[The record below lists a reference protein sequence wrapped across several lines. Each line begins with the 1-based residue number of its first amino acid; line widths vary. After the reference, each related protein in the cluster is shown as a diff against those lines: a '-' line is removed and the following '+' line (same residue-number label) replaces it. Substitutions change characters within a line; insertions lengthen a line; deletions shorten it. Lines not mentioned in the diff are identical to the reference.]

1 MNKKMKNIYILAA
14 ALVVLSPAA
23 MAQNSV
29 LSNAVKVVCND
40 AVQRGDSL
48 YLDAVITLNNS
59 SVKTCK
65 SLELTPV
72 VEVGDKKEGFLSVLR
87 NGRIRHKVYTR
98 EIKLNNLVEI
108 PHYSVA
114 KVNKDQ
120 TEEVICY
127 QAAIGWEDWMKDA
140 KISLAADLC
149 GCGQEDANKLL
160 IADHIRRRPDARYEV
175 QPTLAY
181 ITPVAE
187 TEKHRAEVGT
197 AYLDFQVGKS
207 QILPDFR
214 NNAAELDKINSTI
227 RSVTSDKNITPKGI
241 MLKGYASPEGSYASN
256 DRLSDNR
263 VKALRDYIR
272 SKNDFPQSFFALE
285 NEPEDWAGFKAQLV
299 ADSEVPARDEV
310 LGIIDSDL
318 QPDQKEA
325 KLRALKGGSVFSYVL
340 INIFPSLRRSEYR
353 IDYTVREF
361 TVEEGREIIKT
372 HPQQL
377 SLSEMFA
384 VANSYE
390 TGSKEYNDVF
400 EIAVRMYSSDP
411 VANLNAANIS
421 IGKGDYAAAKN
432 YLSKAGDSAEAIHAR
447 GVIKLIEGDLDGA
460 EVLLKK
466 ANDAGVIGAANN
478 LRELQKKREDNAL
491 FDSFNAH
498 N

>member
-114 KVNKDQ
+114 KVNKDR

-299 ADSEVPARDEV
+299 ADWEVPARDEV

-318 QPDQKEA
+318 QPDRKEA
-325 KLRALKGGSVFSYVL
+325 KLRALKGGSAFSYVL
-340 INIFPSLRRSEYR
+340 KNIFPSLRRSEYR

-447 GVIKLIEGDLDGA
+447 GVMKLIEGDLDGA

>member
-318 QPDQKEA
+318 QPDRKEA

>member
-1 MNKKMKNIYILAA
+1 MNKKMKNIYMLAT
-14 ALVVLSPAA
+14 ALAVVSPAV
-23 MAQNSV
+23 MAQKDA

-48 YLDAVITLNNS
+48 YLDAIITVNNN

-65 SLELTPV
+65 SLEITPV
-72 VEVGDKKEGFLSVLR
+72 VEAGDRKGGFLSVLR

-98 EIKLNNLVEI
+98 EIKLNNQVEI
-108 PHYSVA
+108 PRYSVA
-114 KVNKDQ
+114 QVNKQ
-120 TEEVICY
+120 QPEEEIHY

-149 GCGQEDANKLL
+149 GCGQEDADKLL
-160 IADHIRRRPDARYEV
+160 VTDHIRRRPDARYEV
-175 QPTLAY
+175 QPVLAY
-181 ITPVAE
+181 ITPIAE

-214 NNAAELDKINSTI
+214 NNAVELDKIDGTI

-241 MLKGYASPEGSYASN
+241 VLKGYASPEGSYVSN

-272 SKNDFPQSFFALE
+272 SKNDFPQSFFTLE
-285 NEPEDWAGFKAQLV
+285 NEPEDWAGFKAQV
-299 ADSEVPARDEV
+299 EADPDVPARDEV

-325 KLRALKGGSVFSYVL
+325 KLRALKGGSAFSYVL
-340 INIFPSLRRSEYR
+340 KNIFPSLRRSEYR

-372 HPQQL
+372 RPQQL

-390 TGSKEYNDVF
+390 TGSKEYNEVF
-400 EIAVRMYSSDP
+400 EIAVRMYSADP

-421 IGKGDYAAAKN
+421 IGKGDYEAARN
-432 YLSKAGDSAEAIHAR
+432 YLSKAGNSAEAIHAR
-447 GVIKLIEGDLDGA
+447 GVLKLIEGDLDGA
-460 EVLLKK
+460 EILLKQAK
-466 ANDAGVIGAANN
+466 EGGVIEAANN
-478 LRELQKKREDNAL
+478 LRELHKKKEDNAL
-491 FDSFNAH
+491 FDSFNMYK
-498 N
+498 

>member
-1 MNKKMKNIYILAA
+1 MKNRKNIYIAV
-14 ALVVLSPAA
+14 ALLMAGAVPTWAQTGNSPI
-23 MAQNSV
+23 SV
-29 LSNAVKVVCND
+29 ACND
-40 AVQRGDSL
+40 LMQKGDSL
-48 YLDAVITLNNS
+48 YIDATIR
-59 SVKTCK
+59 VKGDLIESRK
-65 SLELTPV
+65 SLTLTPLL
-72 VEVGDKKEGFLSVLR
+72 ESADQKEGLPSILLNGKNRAKVYKREVALKNLQDEPRYQVLR
-87 NGRIRHKVYTR
+87 ASDASEHT
-98 EIKLNNLVEI
+98 I
-108 PHYSVA
+108 PY
-114 KVNKDQ
+114 KM
-120 TEEVICY
+120 VI
-127 QAAIGWEDWMKDA
+127 AWEPWMKDA
-140 KISLAADLC
+140 RFVLAQDLC
-149 GCGQEDANKLL
+149 GCGKEEAVGPLL
-160 IADHIRRRPDARYEV
+160 IADKIRMAPTERYKV

-181 ITPVAE
+181 ISPEAE

-214 NNAAELDKINSTI
+214 NNASELDKINSTI

-241 MLKGYASPEGSYASN
+241 ILKGYASPEGSYASN

-272 SKNDFPQSFFALE
+272 SKNDFPQSFFTLE
-285 NEPEDWAGFKAQLV
+285 NEPEDWAGFKAQAE
-299 ADSEVPARDEV
+299 ADYDMPARDEV
-310 LGIIDSDL
+310 LNIINSDL

-325 KLRALKGGSVFSYVL
+325 KLRALKGGSAFSYVL
-340 INIFPSLRRSEYR
+340 KNIFPSLRRSEYR

-372 HPQQL
+372 RPQQL

-421 IGKGDYAAAKN
+421 IGKGDYESAKK
-432 YLSKAGDSAEAIHAR
+432 YLSKAGNSAEAIHAR

-460 EVLLKK
+460 ETLLKQAK
-466 ANDAGVIGAANN
+466 EAGVIDAAAN
-478 LRELQKKREDNAL
+478 LRELQKKRDDNAL
-491 FDSFNAH
+491 FDSFNMH

>member
-390 TGSKEYNDVF
+390 TGCKEYNDVF

>member
-1 MNKKMKNIYILAA
+1 M
-14 ALVVLSPAA
+14 
-23 MAQNSV
+23 
-29 LSNAVKVVCND
+29 
-40 AVQRGDSL
+40 
-48 YLDAVITLNNS
+48 
-59 SVKTCK
+59 
-65 SLELTPV
+65 
-72 VEVGDKKEGFLSVLR
+72 R

-98 EIKLNNLVEI
+98 EIKLNNLAEI

-114 KVNKDQ
+114 KVNKQ
-120 TEEVICY
+120 QPEEVILY
-127 QAAIGWEDWMKDA
+127 QAAIGWEDWMKHA

-160 IADHIRRRPDARYEV
+160 VTDHIRCRPDARYEV
-175 QPTLAY
+175 KPVLAY

-207 QILPDFR
+207 EILPDFR
-214 NNAAELDKINSTI
+214 NNASELDKINGTI

-241 MLKGYASPEGSYASN
+241 LLKGYASPEGSYASN

-263 VKALRDYIR
+263 VKALREYIR
-272 SKNDFPQSFFALE
+272 SKNDFPMSFFTLE
-285 NEPEDWAGFKAQLV
+285 NEPEDWSGFKAQAE
-299 ADSEVPARDEV
+299 ADQDMPARNEV
-310 LGIIDSDL
+310 LDIINSDL

-325 KLRALKGGSVFSYVL
+325 KLRALKGGAAFSYVL
-340 INIFPSLRRSEYR
+340 KNIFPSLRRSEYR

-372 HPQQL
+372 RPQQL

-390 TGSKEYNDVF
+390 TGSKDYNDVF

-432 YLSKAGDSAEAIHAR
+432 YLAKAGDSAEAIHAR
-447 GVIKLIEGDLDGA
+447 GVLKLIEGDLDGA

-466 ANDAGVIGAANN
+466 AKDAGVIGAADN
-478 LRELQKKREDNAL
+478 LRELQLKREDNAL
-491 FDSFNAH
+491 FDSFDAH

>member
-325 KLRALKGGSVFSYVL
+325 KLRALKGGSAFSYVL

>member
-1 MNKKMKNIYILAA
+1 MKNRKNIYIVA
-14 ALVVLSPAA
+14 ALLVAGAVPTGAQTGNSPI
-23 MAQNSV
+23 SV
-29 LSNAVKVVCND
+29 ACND
-40 AVQRGDSL
+40 LMQKGDSL
-48 YLDAVITLNNS
+48 YIDATIR
-59 SVKTCK
+59 VKGDLIESRK
-65 SLELTPV
+65 SLTLTPLL
-72 VEVGDKKEGFLSVLR
+72 ESADQKEGLPSILLNGKNRAKVYKREVALKNLQDEPRYQVLR
-87 NGRIRHKVYTR
+87 ASDASEHV
-98 EIKLNNLVEI
+98 I
-108 PHYSVA
+108 PYKMTIA
-114 KVNKDQ
+114 
-120 TEEVICY
+120 
-127 QAAIGWEDWMKDA
+127 WEPWMKDA
-140 KISLAADLC
+140 RFVLAQDLC
-149 GCGQEDANKLL
+149 GCGKEEAVGPLL
-160 IADHIRRRPDARYEV
+160 IADKIRMAPTERYKV

-181 ITPVAE
+181 ISPEAE

-214 NNAAELDKINSTI
+214 NNASELDKINSTI

-241 MLKGYASPEGSYASN
+241 ILKGYASPEGSYVSN

-272 SKNDFPQSFFALE
+272 SKNDFPQSFFTLE
-285 NEPEDWAGFKAQLV
+285 NEPEDWAGFKAQAE
-299 ADSEVPARDEV
+299 ADYDMPARDEV
-310 LGIIDSDL
+310 LSIINSDL

-325 KLRALKGGSVFSYVL
+325 KLRALKGGSSFSYVL
-340 INIFPSLRRSEYR
+340 KNIFPSLRRSEYR

-372 HPQQL
+372 RPQQL

-421 IGKGDYAAAKN
+421 IGKGDYESAKK
-432 YLSKAGDSAEAIHAR
+432 YLSKAGNSAEAIHAR

-460 EVLLKK
+460 ETLLKQAK
-466 ANDAGVIGAANN
+466 EAGVIDAAAN
-478 LRELQKKREDNAL
+478 LRELQKKRDDNAL
-491 FDSFNAH
+491 FDSFNMH

>member
-1 MNKKMKNIYILAA
+1 MNKNMKNIYILAA
-14 ALVVLSPAA
+14 AMAVVSPAV
-23 MAQNSV
+23 MAQK
-29 LSNAVKVVCND
+29 NAVADVVKVVCND

-48 YLDAVITLNNS
+48 YLDAVITIDNS
-59 SVKTCK
+59 AIKSCK
-65 SLELTPV
+65 ALELTPV
-72 VEVGDKKEGFLSVLR
+72 VEAGDRKEGFLSVLR
-87 NGRIRHKVYTR
+87 NGGIRHKVYTR
-98 EIKLNNLVEI
+98 EIKLNNLAEV

-114 KVNKDQ
+114 RVNKQ
-120 TEEVICY
+120 QSEEVIHY
-127 QAAIGWEDWMKDA
+127 QAAIGWEEWMKNA
-140 KISLAADLC
+140 KVSLAADLC

-160 IADHIRRRPDARYEV
+160 VADKIRRRPDARYEV
-175 QPTLAY
+175 SPTLVY

-214 NNAAELDKINSTI
+214 NNAAELGKINATI
-227 RSVTSDKNITPKGI
+227 HSVTSDKNITPKGI
-241 MLKGYASPEGSYASN
+241 VLKGYASPEGSYASN

-272 SKNDFPQSFFALE
+272 SKNDFPMSFFTLE
-285 NEPEDWAGFKAQLV
+285 NEPEDWAGFKAQAE
-299 ADSEVPARDEV
+299 ADQDMPARNEV
-310 LGIIDSDL
+310 LDIINSDL

-325 KLRALKGGSVFSYVL
+325 KLRALKGGTAFSYVL
-340 INIFPSLRRSEYR
+340 KNIFPSLRRSEYR
-353 IDYTVREF
+353 IDYTIREF

-372 HPQQL
+372 RPQQL

-390 TGSKEYNDVF
+390 TGSKDYNDVF

-432 YLSKAGDSAEAIHAR
+432 YLAKAGDSAEAIHAR
-447 GVIKLIEGDLDGA
+447 GVLKLIEGDLDGA

-466 ANDAGVIGAANN
+466 AKDAGVIGAANN

>member
-1 MNKKMKNIYILAA
+1 
-14 ALVVLSPAA
+14 
-23 MAQNSV
+23 MAQKDA

-40 AVQRGDSL
+40 AVQKGDSL
-48 YLDAVITLNNS
+48 YLDAVITVNS
-59 SVKTCK
+59 SAVKSCK

-72 VEVGDKKEGFLSVLR
+72 VEAGDRKEGFLSVLR

-98 EIKLNNLVEI
+98 EIKLNNLAEI

-114 KVNKDQ
+114 KVNKQ
-120 TEEVICY
+120 QPEEVILY
-127 QAAIGWEDWMKDA
+127 QAAIGWEDWMKHA

-160 IADHIRRRPDARYEV
+160 VTDHIRCRPDARYEV
-175 QPTLAY
+175 KPVLAY

-207 QILPDFR
+207 EILPDFR
-214 NNAAELDKINSTI
+214 NNASELDKINGTI

-241 MLKGYASPEGSYASN
+241 LLKGYASPEGSYASN

-263 VKALRDYIR
+263 VKALREYIR
-272 SKNDFPQSFFALE
+272 SKNDFPMSFFTLE
-285 NEPEDWAGFKAQLV
+285 NEPEDWSGFKAQAE
-299 ADSEVPARDEV
+299 ADQDMPARNEV
-310 LGIIDSDL
+310 LDIINSDL

-325 KLRALKGGSVFSYVL
+325 KLRALKGGAAFSYVL
-340 INIFPSLRRSEYR
+340 KNIFPSLRRSEYR

-372 HPQQL
+372 RPQQL

-421 IGKGDYAAAKN
+421 IGKGDYESAKK
-432 YLSKAGDSAEAIHAR
+432 YLSKAGNSAEAIHAR

-460 EVLLKK
+460 ETLLKQAK
-466 ANDAGVIGAANN
+466 EAGVIDAAAN
-478 LRELQKKREDNAL
+478 LRELQKKRDDNAL
-491 FDSFNAH
+491 FDSFNMH

>member
-1 MNKKMKNIYILAA
+1 MKNNMKNIYALAA
-14 ALVVLSPAA
+14 MLTVVSPAA
-23 MAQNSV
+23 MAQKDAV
-29 LSNAVKVVCND
+29 ANAVKVVCND

-48 YLDAVITLNNS
+48 YLDAVITINNNAVS
-59 SVKTCK
+59 TCK

-72 VEVGDKKEGFLSVLR
+72 VEAADRKGGFLSVLR

-98 EIKLNNLVEI
+98 EIKLNNQVEI
-108 PHYSVA
+108 PRYSVA
-114 KVNKDQ
+114 RVDKQ
-120 TEEVICY
+120 QPEEVIHY

-140 KISLAADLC
+140 KVTLAADLC

-160 IADHIRRRPDARYEV
+160 VTDHIRRRPDARYEV
-175 QPTLAY
+175 APTLAY

-187 TEKHRAEVGT
+187 TEKHRAEAGT

-207 QILPDFR
+207 NIMADFR
-214 NNAAELDKINSTI
+214 NNASELDKINSTI

-256 DRLSDNR
+256 DRLSENR
-263 VKALRDYIR
+263 VKALREYIR
-272 SKNDFPQSFFALE
+272 TKNDFSQSFFTLE
-285 NEPEDWAGFKAQLV
+285 NEPEDWDGFRAKV
-299 ADSEVPARDEV
+299 MEDADVPARDEV
-310 LGIIDSDL
+310 LAIIDSDL

-325 KLRALKGGSVFSYVL
+325 KLRSLKGGTAFSYVL
-340 INIFPSLRRSEYR
+340 KNIFPSLRRSEYR

-372 HPQQL
+372 RPQQL

-390 TGSKEYNDVF
+390 TGSEEYNNVF

-421 IGKGDYAAAKN
+421 ISKGDYAAASK
-432 YLSKAGDSAEAIHAR
+432 YLAKAGNSAEAVHAR

-460 EVLLKK
+460 EPLLKQ
-466 ANDAGVIGAANN
+466 AEQAGVAGAAAN
-478 LRELQKKREDNAL
+478 LKELQKKREDNAL
-491 FDSFNAH
+491 FDSFNTYK
-498 N
+498 

>member
-318 QPDQKEA
+318 QPDRKEA
-325 KLRALKGGSVFSYVL
+325 KLRALKGGSAFSYVL
-340 INIFPSLRRSEYR
+340 KNIFPSLRRSEYR